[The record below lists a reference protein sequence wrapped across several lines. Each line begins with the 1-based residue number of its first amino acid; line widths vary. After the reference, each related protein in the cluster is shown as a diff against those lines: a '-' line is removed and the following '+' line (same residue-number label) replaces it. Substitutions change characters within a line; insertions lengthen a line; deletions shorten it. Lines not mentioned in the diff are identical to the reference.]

1 MYTGRDLALKVFRFV
16 LAISIIFIMMSACFK
31 PEVVE
36 LGKPVPDFTLNT
48 LNGDSVR
55 LSSLRGKVV
64 VINFWA
70 TWCGYCVYEM
80 PDLQE
85 LHEMYEGEVV
95 VLAVNVREA
104 TDTVAGFVKA
114 NGYSFTVLL
123 DRDGKVART
132 YMVSG
137 LPTTFVV
144 DRKGVLSSSRV
155 GAMNLA
161 QMESMVRKALGR

>member
-1 MYTGRDLALKVFRFV
+1 MILIV
-16 LAISIIFIMMSACFK
+16 MSACAK

-64 VINFWA
+64 LINFWA

-80 PDLQE
+80 PDLQA

-104 TDTVAGFVKA
+104 PDSVARFIET

-123 DRDGKVART
+123 DADGKVTRA

-155 GAMNLA
+155 GAMNLQ
-161 QMESMVRKALGR
+161 QMEFMVRKALGK

>member
-1 MYTGRDLALKVFRFV
+1 MCRRDLALKIFRFV
-16 LAISIIFIMMSACFK
+16 LAIGMILIVMSACSK

-64 VINFWA
+64 LINFWA
-70 TWCGYCVYEM
+70 TWCGYCVHEM
-80 PDLQE
+80 PDLQA

-104 TDTVAGFVKA
+104 PDSVARFIKT

-123 DRDGKVART
+123 DADGKVARA

-155 GAMNLA
+155 GAMSLQ
-161 QMESMVRKALGR
+161 QMESMVRKALGK